1 MAMPTFTM
9 RQLLE
14 SGVHYGHNTRRWN
27 PKMAPY
33 IFGERSEVHILDL
46 QQTVPMLQRA
56 LEAARDIVKSGGR
69 VLFVGTKIQGSAIV
83 KEAAKRCGQYY
94 INHRWLGGL
103 LTNWKTVNQSIKRLK
118 EMEEELA
125 NPGRM
130 TKKEIL
136 KLQREYDKLELAIG
150 GIADMGGLP
159 DMLFILDTNKE
170 AIAVLEA
177 QRLGIP
183 IIAII
188 DSNSTPDSITYP
200 VPGNDDATRA
210 IRLYCDL
217 MADAILDGLQQSMVA
232 AGIDIGASAELPSEE
247 MMKEAVAVQEAAD
260 ENQTVA

>member
-46 QQTVPMLQRA
+46 QQTVPLLQRG
-56 LEAARDIVKSGGR
+56 LEAANDIVKSGGR
-69 VLFVGTKIQGSAIV
+69 VLFVGTKVQGSEIV
-83 KEAAKRCGQYY
+83 KESAKRCGQYY

-118 EMEEELA
+118 EMREELLH
-125 NPGRM
+125 PGRM

-136 KLQREYDKLELAIG
+136 KLQREHDKLDMAIG

-159 DMLFILDTNKE
+159 DMLFVLDTNKE

-183 IIAII
+183 IVAII
-188 DSNSTPDSITYP
+188 DSNSTPDFITYP
-200 VPGNDDATRA
+200 IPGNDDATRA

-217 MADAILDGLQQSMVA
+217 MADAILDGLQKGMIS
-232 AGIDIGASAELPSEE
+232 AGIDIGASAELVVEE
-247 MMKEAVAVQEAAD
+247 VLEDQSA
-260 ENQTVA
+260 TVA

>member
-14 SGVHYGHNTRRWN
+14 AGVHYGHNTRRWN

-56 LEAARDIVKSGGR
+56 LEAARDIVKAGGR
-69 VLFVGTKIQGSAIV
+69 VLFVGTKVQGSAIV

-118 EMEEELA
+118 EMQEELA

-136 KLQREYDKLELAIG
+136 KLQREHDKLELAIG

-159 DMLFILDTNKE
+159 DMLFVLDTNKE

-177 QRLGIP
+177 QRLNLP

-188 DSNSTPDSITYP
+188 DSNSTPDLITYP

-217 MADAILDGLQQSMVA
+217 MADSILDGLQQSMVA
-232 AGIDIGASAELPSEE
+232 AGIDIGASANLPVEE
-247 MMKEAVAVQEAAD
+247 IMEEAVAVQEAAD
-260 ENQTVA
+260 EAPVA

>member
-46 QQTVPMLQRA
+46 QQTVPMLQKG
-56 LEAARDIVKSGGR
+56 LEAANDIVKAGGR
-69 VLFVGTKIQGSAIV
+69 VLFVGTKVQGSEIV

-118 EMEEELA
+118 EMREELA
-125 NPGRM
+125 HPGRM

-136 KLQREYDKLELAIG
+136 KLQREHDKLDLAIG

-159 DMLFILDTNKE
+159 DMLFVLDTNKE

-183 IIAII
+183 IVAII
-188 DSNSTPDSITYP
+188 DSNSTPDFITYP
-200 VPGNDDATRA
+200 IPGNDDATRA

-217 MADAILDGLQQSMVA
+217 MADAILDGLQKGMIS
-232 AGIDIGASAELPSEE
+232 AGIDIGASADLVGEQISEDQS
-247 MMKEAVAVQEAAD
+247 V
-260 ENQTVA
+260 TVA

>member
-1 MAMPTFTM
+1 MPTFTM

-46 QQTVPMLQRA
+46 QQTVPMLHKA
-56 LEAARDIVKSGGR
+56 LEVARDTVKAGGR
-69 VLFVGTKIQGSAIV
+69 VLFVGTKVQGSDII
-83 KEAAKRCGQYY
+83 KESAKRCGQYY

-103 LTNWKTVNQSIKRLK
+103 LTNWKTVNQSIKHLK
-118 EMEEELA
+118 EMQEELSH
-125 NPGRM
+125 PGRM

-159 DMLFILDTNKE
+159 DMLFVLDTNKE

-177 QRLGIP
+177 QRLSIP

-188 DSNSTPDSITYP
+188 DSNSTPDMITYP
-200 VPGNDDATRA
+200 IPGNDDATRA

-217 MADAILDGLQQSMVA
+217 MADAILDGLQKGMVA
-232 AGIDIGASAELPSEE
+232 AGIDIGASADLVVDDITVET
-247 MMKEAVAVQEAAD
+247 AVVQKIAD
-260 ENQTVA
+260 ETTVA

>member
-1 MAMPTFTM
+1 MAMRTFTM

-56 LEAARDIVKSGGR
+56 LEAARDIVKAGGR
-69 VLFVGTKIQGSAIV
+69 VLFVGTKVQGSAIV

-118 EMEEELA
+118 EMQEELA

-136 KLQREYDKLELAIG
+136 KLQREHDKLELAIG
-150 GIADMGGLP
+150 GIAYMGGLP
-159 DMLFILDTNKE
+159 DMLFVLDTNKE

-177 QRLGIP
+177 QRLNLP

-188 DSNSTPDSITYP
+188 DSNSTPDLITYP

-217 MADAILDGLQQSMVA
+217 MADSILDGLQQSMVA
-232 AGIDIGASAELPSEE
+232 AGIDIGASANLPVEE
-247 MMKEAVAVQEAAD
+247 IMEEAVAVQEAAD
-260 ENQTVA
+260 EAPVA

>member
-14 SGVHYGHNTRRWN
+14 AGVHYGHNTRRWN
-27 PKMAPY
+27 PKMASY
-33 IFGERSEVHILDL
+33 IFGERSGVHILDL
-46 QQTVPMLQRA
+46 QQTVPMLYRG
-56 LEAARDIVKSGGR
+56 LEVAREIVKSGGR
-69 VLFVGTKIQGSAIV
+69 VLFVGTKVQGSDIV

-103 LTNWKTVNQSIKRLK
+103 LTNWKTVNQSIKSLK
-118 EMEEELA
+118 QMREDLQ

-136 KLQREYDKLELAIG
+136 KLQREHDKLELAIG

-170 AIAVLEA
+170 AIAVQEA
-177 QRLGIP
+177 SRLSLP
-183 IIAII
+183 IVGII
-188 DSNSTPDSITYP
+188 DSNSTPDLITYP
-200 VPGNDDATRA
+200 IPGNDDATRA

-217 MADAILDGLQQSMVA
+217 MADAILDGLQQSMIS
-232 AGIDIGASAELPSEE
+232 AGIDIGAAADLSVDLPSE
-247 MMKEAVAVQEAAD
+247 AVSEETPVV
-260 ENQTVA
+260 VA

>member
-46 QQTVPMLQRA
+46 QQTVPMLQKG
-56 LEAARDIVKSGGR
+56 LEAANDIVKSGGR
-69 VLFVGTKIQGSAIV
+69 VLFVGTKVQGSEIV

-118 EMEEELA
+118 EMREELLH
-125 NPGRM
+125 PGRM

-136 KLQREYDKLELAIG
+136 KLQREHDKLDMAIG

-159 DMLFILDTNKE
+159 DMLFVLDTNKE

-183 IIAII
+183 IVAII
-188 DSNSTPDSITYP
+188 DSNSTPDFITYP
-200 VPGNDDATRA
+200 IPGNDDATRA

-217 MADAILDGLQQSMVA
+217 MADAILDGLQKGMIS
-232 AGIDIGASAELPSEE
+232 AGIDIGASAELVVEE
-247 MMKEAVAVQEAAD
+247 VFEDSSA
-260 ENQTVA
+260 TVA

>member
-46 QQTVPMLQRA
+46 QQTVPMLQKG
-56 LEAARDIVKSGGR
+56 LEAANEIVKSGGR
-69 VLFVGTKIQGSAIV
+69 VLFVGTKVQGSEIV

-118 EMEEELA
+118 EMREELA
-125 NPGRM
+125 HPGRM

-136 KLQREYDKLELAIG
+136 KLQREHDKLDLAIG

-159 DMLFILDTNKE
+159 DMLFVLDTNKE

-177 QRLGIP
+177 QRLSIP
-183 IIAII
+183 IVAII
-188 DSNSTPDSITYP
+188 DSNSTPDFITYP
-200 VPGNDDATRA
+200 IPGNDDATRA

-217 MADAILDGLQQSMVA
+217 MADAILDGLQKGMIS
-232 AGIDIGASAELPSEE
+232 AGIDIGASADLVGEQIPQDQS
-247 MMKEAVAVQEAAD
+247 A
-260 ENQTVA
+260 TVA